1 MKALAVFA
9 VTSLLLLGSP
19 LNAHAQDDGRQQLFM
34 GLLTE
39 GRSLAE
45 RGFYYEACVA
55 FNGILERGAPEQD
68 YYKEAEYNMAANL
81 HRLGLLYSSFV
92 YFSRITDSGESHPFY
107 AQAIPWFLAMAREVP
122 GFQGARQY
130 LSMYDPAL
138 YPEQLKN
145 ELAYVVGDY
154 YYSLDELDSSL
165 ESLKLV
171 SPNDEEL
178 YLKSLYLS
186 GVIFA
191 RKDKA
196 KESMDAFREILKYVD
211 SKDETNAFRDLM
223 KSRASLAAAR
233 IFYSVGSVELSQH
246 KDGAAEFDKAISLY
260 NRIER
265 YSTYW
270 LQALFEKSWAYFR
283 KGDYER
289 AMGNLHTLNSPYF
302 EEQFFPESHVLQA
315 VILFTN
321 CRYDDVVVVVDAFV
335 KEYDE
340 LRKELNA
347 QLQQNEDPADFYY
360 WLSSLGQKGAGF
372 SRKLKKIFNLGLAD
386 RKLYRLF
393 TFIVSLQ
400 REEGLLENMRRTAV
414 QKDLAERLLGELV
427 TYRELAIGEVGEQAK
442 DRLNAKRKELQ
453 SLVTKAMTVKFEAL
467 RAIKE
472 MNEGNRDLTKETGES
487 KGFSVEN
494 DDEHL
499 AWPFEGEYWKDEL
512 DSYLFRVENLCP
524 EVKPTTTEQ

>member
-1 MKALAVFA
+1 MYIEKQENRTPF
-9 VTSLLLLGSP
+9 
-19 LNAHAQDDGRQQLFM
+19 LNLM
-34 GLLTE
+34 
-39 GRSLAE
+39 
-45 RGFYYEACVA
+45 
-55 FNGILERGAPEQD
+55 
-68 YYKEAEYNMAANL
+68 
-81 HRLGLLYSSFV
+81 
-92 YFSRITDSGESHPFY
+92 
-107 AQAIPWFLAMAREVP
+107 
-122 GFQGARQY
+122 
-130 LSMYDPAL
+130 
-138 YPEQLKN
+138 
-145 ELAYVVGDY
+145 
-154 YYSLDELDSSL
+154 
-165 ESLKLV
+165 
-171 SPNDEEL
+171 
-178 YLKSLYLS
+178 
-186 GVIFA
+186 
-191 RKDKA
+191 
-196 KESMDAFREILKYVD
+196 
-211 SKDETNAFRDLM
+211 NA
-223 KSRASLAAAR
+223 RASLAAAR
-233 IFYSVGSVELSQH
+233 IFYSVGSVAAAQGKE
-246 KDGAAEFDKAISLY
+246 GAQDFDKAINLY

-270 LQALFEKSWAYFR
+270 LQALFEKSWAFFR
-283 KGDYER
+283 RGDYER

-321 CRYDDVVVVVDAFV
+321 CRYDDVVVVVDEFV

-340 LRKELNA
+340 LRKELNT

-372 SRKLKKIFNLGLAD
+372 SVKLKKIFNLGLAD

-442 DRLNAKRKELQ
+442 DRLNTKRKELQ
-453 SLVTKAMTVKFEAL
+453 GLITKAMKVKFEAL

-472 MNEGNRDLTKETGES
+472 MNEGGRDLTKETGES
-487 KGFSVEN
+487 KGFKIGN

-524 EVKPTTTEQ
+524 DVKPKSTEQ